1 VPSWVLRFSGFGVLG
16 LNSLWVLLGSFVGCS
31 QVLLLGFRVLLNA
44 FCGLNLV
51 VLVYTQFFLLIKKK
65 SFWTDVACARVMR
78 NLWTTFFFTV
88 MWLTLCGITFLL
100 VLVCL
105 GLCLEEL
112 STCLLVGGSLEGREV
127 LRFGRWCQ
135 STFFSVWKERY
146 LRCF

>member
-65 SFWTDVACARVMR
+65 SLWTDVACARVMR

-88 MWLTLCGITFLL
+88 MWAYALWNNIFT
-100 VLVCL
+100 
-105 GLCLEEL
+105 
-112 STCLLVGGSLEGREV
+112 
-127 LRFGRWCQ
+127 RFSMSWVMPRRVINLFACW
-135 STFFSVWKERY
+135 WKSRRPRSAAIWKMVSIY
-146 LRCF
+146 IF